1 VAITNYLRVVDFF
14 AVVFFTDFLAAP
26 FFALFGALIALVVR
40 WLVTLIG
47 PVSITES
54 SGFKFSITL
63 F

>member
-1 VAITNYLRVVDFF
+1 MDFF